1 MSAFE
6 QMSDEEIIAA
16 YRRGEESAI
25 DSICQKYKPLVLKRA
40 KAMFLAGGETDDL
53 IQEGMLG
60 LFKAIRDFEPERGI
74 PFSSFAQLCVSR
86 QIQKAVETSNRK
98 KNQPLNA
105 YISISDPGET
115 GDGLTEELLR
125 ADHAVNPEQMMIDT
139 ESMEQ
144 TKKKVMGSLSSLEAQ
159 VLKLHLQGYDYHAIA
174 RKLNRSEK
182 AIDNA
187 LQRIRQKARQI
198 L

>member
-25 DSICQKYKPLVLKRA
+25 DFICQKYKPLVLKRA

-98 KNQPLNA
+98 
-105 YISISDPGET
+105 
-115 GDGLTEELLR
+115 
-125 ADHAVNPEQMMIDT
+125 
-139 ESMEQ
+139 
-144 TKKKVMGSLSSLEAQ
+144 
-159 VLKLHLQGYDYHAIA
+159 
-174 RKLNRSEK
+174 
-182 AIDNA
+182 
-187 LQRIRQKARQI
+187 
-198 L
+198 

>member
-1 MSAFE
+1 MSR
-6 QMSDEEIIAA
+6 S
-16 YRRGEESAI
+16 GE
-25 DSICQKYKPLVLKRA
+25 
-40 KAMFLAGGETDDL
+40 FL
-53 IQEGMLG
+53 
-60 LFKAIRDFEPERGI
+60 FVF
-74 PFSSFAQLCVSR
+74 FAQLCVSR